1 MLTRT
6 RSRCSNTARLAFIS
20 SARATSATKS
30 TIGSLRSRMPRQSDI
45 DRPPAERRCPL
56 CNSPRVKQV
65 REEQSISFIVLKL
78 KCNACHNE
86 LIFWTGSRA
95 EERARKRAAKTIRNN
110 LS

>member
-1 MLTRT
+1 VLPTVTEVSRTSLLTGKVQAGGQAT
-6 RSRCSNTARLAFIS
+6 ERSGFENHVALGKAPRLLHKDLLS
-20 SARATSATKS
+20 GDRV
-30 TIGSLRSRMPRQSDI
+30 GI
-45 DRPPAERRCPL
+45 D
-56 CNSPRVKQV
+56 PRVKQV

>member
-1 MLTRT
+1 
-6 RSRCSNTARLAFIS
+6 
-20 SARATSATKS
+20 
-30 TIGSLRSRMPRQSDI
+30 
-45 DRPPAERRCPL
+45 
-56 CNSPRVKQV
+56 VKQV